1 MTQTKSKKI
10 KYHLKKEKVSNLKE
24 DIENRTDYIGGSDI
38 GTIMG
43 VNQWKSPYTLWAE
56 KTGLTQPDDISDNDA
71 VWFGVMEEDIVAKR
85 FTMKTG
91 LKVKKSNYA
100 YGCEEFP
107 YLKGHVD
114 RIASKGKWGL
124 EVKTTSSWNKTKYD
138 EGEVPESHYW
148 QCQLYM
154 FLTGWDTW
162 YLATKRDNRFYVTK
176 ISRDEEAIERMLD
189 ACQDFWDHVMS
200 GTPVEIDG
208 SDSTQETLSK
218 MYPEE
223 HAGEVVNLDKHED
236 TLLALLAIYDQEK
249 NLKEIKGK
257 YQNEI
262 KSVLGEAERGETAQ
276 FTVSWKANAKGAR
289 VFRMV
294 EKPL

>member
-1 MTQTKSKKI
+1 MTK
-10 KYHLKKEKVSNLKE
+10 KYHLTKVKVKDLKE
-24 DIENRTDYIGGSDI
+24 DIENRKDYIGGSDI

-56 KTGLTQPDDISDNDA
+56 KTGLITPEDISDKDA

-85 FTMKTG
+85 FMMKTD
-91 LKVKKSNYA
+91 LKVKKSNFA
-100 YGCEEFP
+100 YGCEEYP

-124 EVKTTSSWNKTKYD
+124 EIKTTSSWNKTNYD
-138 EGEVPESHYW
+138 EGEIPESHYW
-148 QCQLYM
+148 QCMFYM

-162 YLATKRDNRFYVTK
+162 YLATKRDNRFYITK
-176 ISRDEEAIERMLD
+176 IARDEEAIERMLS
-189 ACQDFWDHVMS
+189 ACEEFWDHVQT
-200 GTPVEIDG
+200 GEPVEIDG
-208 SDSTQETLSK
+208 SVSTQETLDE

-223 HAGEVVNLDKHED
+223 RKGEIVDLEKEED
-236 TLLALLAIYDQEK
+236 TLLALLEIGSQEK
-249 NLKEIKGK
+249 NLKELKTK

-262 KSVLGEAERGETAQ
+262 KAVLGEAERGETGQ
-276 FTVSWKANAKGAR
+276 FNVSLKANAKGTR
-289 VFRMV
+289 VFRLV

>member
-1 MTQTKSKKI
+1 M

-24 DIENRTDYIGGSDI
+24 DIENRLDYIGGSDV
-38 GTIMG
+38 GVVMG
-43 VNQWKSPYTLWAE
+43 ANQWKSRFTLWSE
-56 KTGLTQPDDISDNDA
+56 KCGLTKPDDISDNDA

-91 LKVKKSNYA
+91 LKVKRSNYA
-100 YGCEEFP
+100 YGCEELP

-114 RIASKGKWGL
+114 RIASRGRWGL
-124 EVKTTSSWNKTKYD
+124 EIKTTSSWNKTKYD

-176 ISRDEEAIERMLD
+176 IARDDEAIERMLD
-189 ACQDFWDHVMS
+189 ACKDFWEHVQS

-208 SDSTQETLSK
+208 SESTAETLSK

-223 HAGEVVNLDKHED
+223 HAGEVVNLEKCED
-236 TLLALLAIYDQEK
+236 TLLALLAVSEQEK
-249 NLKEIKGK
+249 NLKELKGK

-262 KSVLGEAERGETAQ
+262 KALMGDAEKGQSSQ
-276 FTVSWKANAKGAR
+276 FEVSWKLDKRGAR
-289 VFRMV
+289 TFRLK